1 MPTYEKNFR
10 KALGF
15 TNQEKLKKYF
25 KATDFQIVNWERIK
39 ELNIRLKDM
48 SSKINDALSP
58 EIRNDDIAII
68 HKKIDEAFQIIK
80 DNDLFPHLNNQGRNP
95 DDVYYNWMRGYIICE
110 LFIKAISIL
119 FNVNESKINHI
130 GKDDLSNIDTFSRSA
145 TADLQI
151 NTENETI
158 RLEIQGGY
166 TGINDIK
173 RSKITEAKNN
183 YSNKIKTYI
192 LHIDI
197 FNGKAA
203 LVDIF
208 NPNSSKLVYTKN
220 SRFEGIET
228 LSIKHE
234 WFTWKLSDTLPD
246 ITSLITTL

>member
-1 MPTYEKNFR
+1 MPTYEQNFR

-25 KATDFQIVNWERIK
+25 KATDFQVVNWERIK

-58 EIRNDDIAII
+58 EIQNDDISII

-110 LFIKAISIL
+110 LFIKAIAIL
-119 FNVNESKINHI
+119 FNVNESKIDHI
-130 GKDDLSNIDTFSRSA
+130 GKDDLANIDTFSRSA

-183 YSNKIKTYI
+183 YYISNP
-192 LHIDI
+192 D
-197 FNGKAA
+197 
-203 LVDIF
+203 
-208 NPNSSKLVYTKN
+208 SSKLVYTKN
-220 SRFEGIET
+220 SRFEGVET

-234 WFTWKLSDTLPD
+234 WFTWKLSDPLPD
-246 ITSLITTL
+246 ITSLVTTL